1 MINQGDGLVI
11 FTRPSVI
18 NQSLEYQFNLASD
31 TRTTSAVQLI
41 LMPKKGGIGALAS
54 RSLLT
59 GERVTQGQA
68 VAIVLVKPVVY
79 QSGNIPAR
87 RKIAVDLLPLHS
99 RRKVALMIG
108 FI

>member
-11 FTRPSVI
+11 FSRPSAM

-41 LMPKKGGIGALAS
+41 SMPKKGGIGALAS

-68 VAIVLVKPVVY
+68 VAIVLAKPIVY
-79 QSGNIPAR
+79 QSGNLLAI
-87 RKIAVDLLPLHS
+87 RKITVDLLPLHY